1 MELKKKIEKKNKTK
15 QKKDE
20 TKCNLQLTTPE
31 IP

>member
-1 MELKKKIEKKNKTK
+1 MELKKKIEKNKTK

>member
-1 MELKKKIEKKNKTK
+1 MELKKKLKKKTK
-15 QKKDE
+15 QKKKDE

>member
-1 MELKKKIEKKNKTK
+1 MELKKKIEKKQNKT
-15 QKKDE
+15 KKDE

>member
-1 MELKKKIEKKNKTK
+1 MELKKKLKKKQNKK
-15 QKKDE
+15 KKDE